1 MCVSA
6 GINMKRFEFRS
17 WTTSVNSV
25 FTILSC
31 CAVMLGPLIT
41 IVKLR
46 LLWRVNQKLE
56 IEDQINEMSFEGGED
71 DVRERLQKM
80 WDKQALR
87 RYKA

>member
-1 MCVSA
+1 MCVSV
-6 GINMKRFEFRS
+6 GINMKRFEFTS

-25 FTILSC
+25 FTILSS

-46 LLWRVNQKLE
+46 SLWRVNQKLE

-71 DVRERLQKM
+71 DVRVRLTKM